1 MTAYDQTIFAWAWM
15 LLGLLSGVLLGL
27 GFHKDAFLG
36 GYSGW
41 RRRLLRL
48 GHISFFGTGLLNL
61 FAALT
66 WKVFALDDAAMGWS
80 AWLLI
85 VGAVAMPTV
94 CVLCAWKKPLRHLF
108 PVPVLTLIGGTGLFL
123 YALLTTP
130 AS

>member
-1 MTAYDQTIFAWAWM
+1 MGSFEQTVFAWAWLM
-15 LLGLLSGVLLGL
+15 AGLLSGVLLGL

-48 GHISFFGTGLLNL
+48 GHISFFGTGLFNL

-66 WKVFALDDAAMGWS
+66 WQVFGLNDGKMALA

-85 VGAVAMPTV
+85 IGAVTMPTA
-94 CVLCAWKKPLRHLF
+94 CGLSAWRKPLRVLF
-108 PVPVLTLIGGTGLFL
+108 PVPVIALVAGTGLFL
-123 YALLTTP
+123 YTLLMTP
-130 AS
+130 A